1 MRTARSLRSALPVGT
16 AALLV
21 AASGT
26 AIAPAAHAAIFTF
39 SQQCA
44 SPNWIGECTA
54 GPCVPSGTQTFNNW
68 GRTGCAA
75 GLPLPGAG
83 DTADISGSTVT
94 LNGAANVLEILTNS
108 ATNLTWASGNLTLGQ
123 PSTMN
128 GSVTMTGATRTFA
141 GTLTNAGS
149 WSDDG
154 SAAVLTV
161 SSGHLS
167 NAASGS
173 WSMSNGGVS
182 RNASSTNSFT
192 NAGTFQ
198 KLGPGTSTF
207 NQIGI
212 THSGTLNVA
221 EGTLSLSQV
230 AFPITFSPGSMTSTA
245 PGATLAISSGTL
257 SGEIA
262 GTNAGAFTLTSPAL
276 AAPLSIDL
284 PGNPVGWIGGNLSGN
299 GHTLTIDAG
308 TSILVS
314 GAARTSS
321 ASHVIND
328 GVWTEDTGGLSTSL
342 SSSTFVNNG
351 TLNFAGQSFLRTGSS
366 NNSVTNNGTWNKST
380 AILSTVQSMAVNHNG
395 TLNVLEGPM
404 TIAGTF
410 PLTASASSVTNVSP
424 GATLTIGCPI
434 TGDIEGTNNGAVII
448 NGVSLAGNATI
459 NMGPGQTHMQSTTTT
474 NLNGHTL
481 TMGPATNYRNLT
493 GVTKTFSGGSI
504 VNNGDWLEAT
514 GGFVVNLSS
523 AHITNN
529 GTMTLDNTTINRFGS
544 SSNSITNNGTLR
556 KIGAAAVSIV
566 EMHVN
571 NNGLIDVEQGTL
583 ARVNTF
589 TYTQNPGGTLRAR
602 AGTSV
607 SLSGTSW
614 NGGVLRGLGSIS
626 ASNFNFGV
634 ALAQMTVT
642 PGDPGDEGGTLS
654 LQGNLIMTNDE
665 VLNIELDARPGTPAG
680 HDRLTVSGSY
690 TLGGA
695 TLNVS
700 LAPGFI
706 PTLGDQYTI
715 ISAGVLS
722 PSTFFGNVNYNL
734 PDGVLFNIQYF
745 NQFVQLTVIGVPC
758 GTSDYNGDGDFG
770 TDADIEAF
778 FACLGGSC
786 CETCY
791 TGGADFNADGD
802 TGTDADIESFF
813 RVLGGGPC

>member
-1 MRTARSLRSALPVGT
+1 
-16 AALLV
+16 
-21 AASGT
+21 
-26 AIAPAAHAAIFTF
+26 
-39 SQQCA
+39 
-44 SPNWIGECTA
+44 
-54 GPCVPSGTQTFNNW
+54 
-68 GRTGCAA
+68 
-75 GLPLPGAG
+75 
-83 DTADISGSTVT
+83 
-94 LNGAANVLEILTNS
+94 
-108 ATNLTWASGNLTLGQ
+108 
-123 PSTMN
+123 
-128 GSVTMTGATRTFA
+128 
-141 GTLTNAGS
+141 
-149 WSDDG
+149 
-154 SAAVLTV
+154 
-161 SSGHLS
+161 
-167 NAASGS
+167 
-173 WSMSNGGVS
+173 MSNGGVS
-182 RNASSTNSFT
+182 RNATSTNSFT

-212 THSGTLNVA
+212 THFGILNVA
-221 EGTLSLSQV
+221 EGTLSLSQG
-230 AFPITFSPGSMTSTA
+230 AFGLTFTPGSTTTTA
-245 PGATLAISSGTL
+245 PGATLAISSGSL
-257 SGEIA
+257 SGEVA
-262 GTNAGAFTLTSPAL
+262 GTNAGAFTLTSPSL
-276 AAPLSIDL
+276 AGPLSIDL

-299 GHTLTIDAG
+299 GHTLTIDAS
-308 TSILVS
+308 TDVLVS

-351 TLNFAGQSFLRTGSS
+351 TLNLAGQSWLRNGSS
-366 NNSVTNNGTWNKST
+366 SNAVTNNGTWNKST

-404 TIAGTF
+404 TITGTF
-410 PLTASASSVTNVSP
+410 PLTASPASVTNVSR
-424 GATLTIGCPI
+424 GATLTIGCLLA
-434 TGDIEGTNNGAVII
+434 GDIEGTNNGTVIL
-448 NGVSLAGNATI
+448 NGMTLAGNATI
-459 NMGPGQTHMQSTTTT
+459 NMGPGQTQMQTVST
-474 NLNGHTL
+474 NLNNHTL
-481 TMGPATNYRNLT
+481 TIGPATNYRNLT
-493 GVTKTFSGGSI
+493 GVTKTFSSGNI
-504 VNNGDWLEAT
+504 INNGDWLEAT
-514 GGFVVNLSS
+514 GGFLTNLSS

-571 NNGLIDVEQGTL
+571 NNGLIDVEEGTL

-602 AGTSV
+602 SGTSV

-614 NGGVLRGLGSIS
+614 LGGALQGGGSIQ
-626 ASNFNFGV
+626 ASNFQFSF
-634 ALAQMTVT
+634 AQMTIS
-642 PGDPGDEGGTLS
+642 PGDPGNEGGTLT
-654 LQGNLIMTNDE
+654 LQGNLFMSNDE

-690 TLGGA
+690 NLGSA

-715 ISAGVLS
+715 ASAGVLS
-722 PSTFFGNVNYNL
+722 PDSFFGTVNYNV

-745 NQFVQLTVIGVPC
+745 DQFVRLTVIGVPC
-758 GTSDYNGDGDFG
+758 GTSDFNGDGDFG

-791 TGGADFNADGD
+791 PGGADFNADGD
-802 TGTDADIESFF
+802 FGTDADIESFF
-813 RVLGGGPC
+813 RVLGGGAC